1 MPAYARLRT
10 AKRHRG
16 PGKKKVWEGGPKQA
30 EFMSDA
36 LSFGVAA
43 RRELRA
49 AIFSIGTIEPLADG
63 KKMGLRRTGRGA
75 SRHPRDEASL
85 KRARE

>member
-16 PGKKKVWEGGPKQA
+16 PGKKKVWGGPKQA

-43 RRELRA
+43 RPELRA

-63 KKMGLRRTGRGA
+63 KKMGLRRTGRNA
-75 SRHPRDEASL
+75 RRVTPRE
-85 KRARE
+85 